1 MDRLQGPLAD
11 LIEAERAG
19 VEPAPDAKDRT
30 WAGVAAGFGPP
41 SGPPGAGGGGSGAAA
56 ASGGTLLKVV
66 GAVVVGGVVAAGG
79 WAGTRPGP
87 SPTPVAAELAPR
99 IEVSA
104 IADPEP
110 PQPKPRLPPK
120 PASPP
125 TAASRPE
132 SPPTSAVEVSP
143 SARRSAKP
151 RPASRPSR
159 SAEPTPGSNAGL
171 AQELK
176 LIESLRRAV
185 ARRDYAEA
193 LRLAKEHRESFEGGA
208 LKADRLDLEAS
219 AECGR
224 GRLERGRS
232 LASRRAER
240 WPKAP
245 VSDRLRTL
253 CELPSPN
260 RPKAED
266 R

>member
-110 PQPKPRLPPK
+110 PQPKPRLPPT
-120 PASPP
+120 P

-143 SARRSAKP
+143 SARRPAKP